1 MIEALVQGV
10 QGLLQPVVLL
20 SLVMGVV
27 VGLVFGLI
35 PGLSGMTFLALLI
48 PFTFGM
54 EPLQAMTVLLAG
66 HAVVHTSGG
75 LTSVLL
81 NVPGKASSAATL
93 IDGFPMAQQGMAGR
107 AVSNV
112 AVSSGIGGIIGAIV
126 LIVSMPLLRPIVM
139 SFGSPEL
146 FCMCILGITFIA
158 AVGSGSMVKGLIA
171 GMFGIV
177 LSLVGLDSITATSRL
192 AFGSLY
198 LYSGLKIIPIVLGL
212 FAVPQ
217 IIELIGTG
225 STIAKSG
232 TIVEAKAGLWQ
243 GVKDVFIH
251 WSLTLRTSIIGAV
264 CGVVPGVGAEAAV
277 WISYG
282 HAKQTSKHPE
292 RFGHGSEEGIIGP
305 EAANNSKEGG
315 SLIPTLAFGVPGSAA
330 MAILLGGF
338 LVVGLDPGPL
348 LIRDHLDICYAMIIT
363 LAVANFLGALLCV
376 AATPLLAKVTVVPAR
391 ILAPLMLVVV
401 MIGAYLSKGNWLDI
415 VATYVIGA
423 VGYGM
428 VRFNYPRPPLILGF
442 VLGKLVERYL
452 HLSLMTAGAL
462 FFLRPISI
470 VIIVLTILGLLYMPI
485 LSLIKRR
492 RKT

>member
-1 MIEALVQGV
+1 MLAALAQGV
-10 QGLLQPVVLL
+10 QGLLDPTVLL
-20 SLVMGVV
+20 YLTGGSIL
-27 VGLVFGLI
+27 GLIFGLI

-81 NVPGKASSAATL
+81 NVPGTASSAATL

-112 AVSSGIGGIIGAIV
+112 AVASGVGGIIGAIV
-126 LIVSMPLLRPIVM
+126 LIVSMPILRPLVM

-146 FCMCILGITFIA
+146 FSLCVLGITFIA
-158 AVGSGSMVKGLIA
+158 AVGGGEMIKGLIA
-171 GMFGIV
+171 GMLGII
-177 LSLVGLDSITATSRL
+177 LSLVGLDAVTATARL
-192 AFGSLY
+192 AFGRLY
-198 LYSGLKIIPIVLGL
+198 LDSGIRIIPLVLGL
-212 FAVPQ
+212 FAIPQ
-217 IIELIGTG
+217 IIHLMATG
-225 STIAKSG
+225 GTIAKAG
-232 TIVEAKAGLWQ
+232 IVASSRVGLWQ

-264 CGVVPGVGAEAAV
+264 IGAIPGTGAEVAA

-305 EAANNSKEGG
+305 EAADNSKEGG
-315 SLIPTLAFGVPGSAA
+315 ALIPTLAFGIPGSPG

-348 LIRDHLDICYAMIIT
+348 FIREHLDIVYAMIIT
-363 LAVANFLGALLCV
+363 LAAANALGAILCV
-376 AATPLLAKVTVVPAR
+376 VGAQYLARITIIPAR
-391 ILAPLMLVVV
+391 VLAPLLLVVV
-401 MIGAYLSKGNWLDI
+401 IIGSYFSKGDWMDI
-415 VATYVIGA
+415 IATFVCGA
-423 VGYGM
+423 LGYAM
-428 VRFNYPRPPLILGF
+428 VRFDYPRPPLILGF
-442 VLGKLVERYL
+442 VLGAMIERYL
-452 HLSLMTAGAL
+452 HLSLKTVGPL
-462 FFLRPISI
+462 FFLRPIS
-470 VIIVLTILGLLYMPI
+470 
-485 LSLIKRR
+485 
-492 RKT
+492 